1 MHSFNGKGI
10 CVRCSSSYAA
20 VEHFGK
26 DCIQKSDVEHAQY
39 PSAPPSNHWGKQEMD
54 FNSRIIAALD
64 NFRCKV
70 ETLVS
75 TFFHGLLK
83 FLVDAREWI
92 TEVITRVGRYLV
104 KFFEASIKL
113 FWAAFKLSLFYL
125 PSIVLLVAYKFNASN
140 IWIVISLVWAVS
152 ITLIGLTYKQK

>member
-1 MHSFNGKGI
+1 
-10 CVRCSSSYAA
+10 
-20 VEHFGK
+20 
-26 DCIQKSDVEHAQY
+26 
-39 PSAPPSNHWGKQEMD
+39 MD